1 MTSIS
6 NEDFKWVN
14 INDKRIKGEKKQ
26 WKNSLSLGMKVVC
39 IDTKDI
45 FFSSLLRKQYKK
57 TDKPSVVIGIY
68 NVPTKEL

>member
-14 INDKRIKGEKKQ
+14 INDKKIKGEKKE

-57 TDKPSVVIGIY
+57 TDKSSVVIGIY

>member
-14 INDKRIKGEKKQ
+14 INDKRIKGEKKE

-57 TDKPSVVIGIY
+57 TDKSSVVIGIY